1 MVDWTGR
8 ILILESD
15 NEPGYRESGKQS
27 EEISMKKTMR
37 AIVTGASGLLGRELM
52 RILSSD
58 FIVEGWAYRRAENL
72 KRINLFE
79 VEKVEEAFRQFNPDI
94 IIHAA
99 AERRPDNME
108 RYPEQSWELN
118 VGVTERIA
126 RLSHSLAT
134 KFIFISTDYIF
145 DGTAPSYSE
154 ESALNPLNS
163 YGKSKAEAENLI
175 QKTFSQYC
183 ILRIPILYG
192 PSTDITESAVTVL
205 LKKLCDPSQKEIFF
219 DDAAIRYPTLT
230 TDVARTIRFLI
241 EKKSSGIYHYT
252 AEEPYTKYG
261 MAVLMA
267 SLLKIKD
274 KQIYPDPKPGQ
285 GAQRPLN
292 AHLNSTKIRR
302 LGFNK
307 YTQFRVGIESVLQK
321 LQV

>member
-1 MVDWTGR
+1 MGNLR
-8 ILILESD
+8 QRLKILF
-15 NEPGYRESGKQS
+15 
-27 EEISMKKTMR
+27 KKTC
-37 AIVTGASGLLGRELM
+37 L
-52 RILSSD
+52 
-58 FIVEGWAYRRAENL
+58 
-72 KRINLFE
+72 
-79 VEKVEEAFRQFNPDI
+79 
-94 IIHAA
+94 
-99 AERRPDNME
+99 
-108 RYPEQSWELN
+108 
-118 VGVTERIA
+118 
-126 RLSHSLAT
+126 
-134 KFIFISTDYIF
+134 
-145 DGTAPSYSE
+145 
-154 ESALNPLNS
+154 
-163 YGKSKAEAENLI
+163 
-175 QKTFSQYC
+175 QYC

-230 TDVARTIRFLI
+230 TDVARTIGFLI

-274 KQIYPDPKPGQ
+274 KQIYPDPEPGQ

-292 AHLNSTKIRR
+292 AHLNSSRIRR

-307 YTQFRVGIESVLQK
+307 YTQFRAGIESVLQK